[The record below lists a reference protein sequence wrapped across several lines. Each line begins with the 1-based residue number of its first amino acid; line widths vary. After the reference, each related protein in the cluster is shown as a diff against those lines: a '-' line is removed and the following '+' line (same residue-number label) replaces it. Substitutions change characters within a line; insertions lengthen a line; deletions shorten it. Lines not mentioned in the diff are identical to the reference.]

1 MEQAIIIT
9 CVRDHYGFAVRR
21 DNGEAVYIPA
31 SLVRN
36 FDLKLDGEYK
46 AKLVRNHHDISGRT
60 PWFCGFIFMSD
71 VIEPEVIEP
80 DLIEPEAEPEPEPEP
95 EVTREEMMAKVF
107 DILSI
112 EGAFS
117 TGEMSK
123 RLRSIFSTADAYT
136 ARQLLVKLFSE
147 NRIVRADI
155 YKSSEQKRASLTI
168 WAVSIDD
175 IFDGDHCND

>member
-71 VIEPEVIEP
+71 VIEPEAIEPEP
-80 DLIEPEAEPEPEPEP
+80 DLIEPEPEE
-95 EVTREEMMAKVF
+95 TREQMIAKVF

-117 TGEMSK
+117 TREMSK

-175 IFDGDHCND
+175 IFTGDHCND